1 MGATQSSASAMAKTA
16 APTEKNDSGVYARSA
31 PGTYAASRLDNPV
44 FEPSRAVSANPVFEP
59 SRGSIVALVLLMAT
73 TCAVFFG
80 AVTLYASCDIV
91 LPKEQKEKSVRAR
104 RLARLLSGW
113 ANMGNA
119 VVHLLLIIALQTDTE
134 RYKLFFPDEA
144 ETPVG
149 PAVLLVI
156 NGLVGRSTLKGG
168 GLTIGIHAW
177 LERGTSGVMLIE
189 SCDRALAWAAV
200 AWNSFVAV
208 MGSLIPL
215 VWPKFIDVGLATWP
229 PLAIFLWLG
238 IWAFE
243 STAFFFAWTAY
254 ALKDAHAVK
263 AD

>member
-16 APTEKNDSGVYARSA
+16 APTEKNDSGV
-31 PGTYAASRLDNPV
+31 
-44 FEPSRAVSANPVFEP
+44 
-59 SRGSIVALVLLMAT
+59 IVALVLLMAT

-168 GLTIGIHAW
+168 GLTI
-177 LERGTSGVMLIE
+177 
-189 SCDRALAWAAV
+189 AV